1 MAILG
6 NSRIKS
12 LEVLEN
18 LKVDGN
24 LEAGNIEQT
33 LSDNSTKIPSSKA
46 VTEGTISN
54 IEATAEQVSASSPVE
69 VTVTTE
75 NRVSTL
81 HFKIPTGTD
90 GAQGG
95 GWYRSSA
102 SLNTGSTSVARNTI
116 PGLTSGKPILFG
128 DTIVDVNG
136 LVFASTAQTTNNS
149 IPIQYRYSI
158 HGTDGADGVSPV
170 LLVVDNDNY
179 VFSYPG
185 GASSTLELPVIVSRF
200 KILEGNTELPF
211 SITESSSGWWVN
223 ALFLGIADDDAELEE
238 NSSFFDGTIDANG
251 NVSVTTV
258 NKDLRYGEIKLTATK
273 GSETLETT
281 VSVRFVR
288 SAGFATPSVSTSTLN
303 PGSNATVSVT
313 ADAST
318 PEYAKKFNFTFG
330 IPRGDEPIFI
340 SLSPDTVAIP
350 SASNGT
356 PLSGGA
362 VSSASTVRIYKGTTD
377 DTANWTLAIDSKSS
391 GISCNIS
398 NKVVNITAFPSS
410 LEYGTITVKATKG
423 SATIK
428 KSLMVY
434 KSRAGDTGPAPTIQ
448 SDVNFTLGSATGQ
461 VPSGSASFSKTGEG
475 TYKLNLTLN
484 GLADRAYLPIG
495 SIFLYGGKNTP
506 VGAAELSGGT
516 LTKASYPDF
525 YTWAQNNAPTTT
537 ESDYNSQISSQGS
550 CGLFVVTSTGVKLP
564 TIKTFVEGGTVSDL
578 GKYTGDQGRKFSA
591 NITMDGLGVNTTAT
605 ADGIASVAN
614 NSSVAAPSYNNAIS
628 NGVKITLDSSKA
640 WGSSANGTEFRP
652 KSIRYRY
659 FIQVYN
665 TVNNT
670 LSSVQM
676 AQLAAE
682 CQSAQ
687 DRIDDLQTQINN
699 IRSSLATGSLS
710 LTGTLTV

>member
-6 NSRIKS
+6 NSKIKS
-12 LEVLEN
+12 LEVLGD
-18 LKVDGN
+18 LK
-24 LEAGNIEQT
+24 AGNIEQT
-33 LSDNSTKIPSSKA
+33 LTNDSTKIPSSKA

-102 SLNTGSTSVARNTI
+102 SLNTGSTSVPRNTI

-136 LVFASTAQTTNNS
+136 LVFASTKSPQTTS
-149 IPIQYRYSI
+149 DPIPIAYRYSI
-158 HGTDGADGVSPV
+158 HGENGTDGADGVSPI

-223 ALFLGIADDDAELEE
+223 ALFLGIADDDAELGE
-238 NSSFFDGTIDANG
+238 NSSYFDGTIDANG

-330 IPRGDEPIFI
+330 IPRGDEPVFI
-340 SLSPDTVAIP
+340 SLNPDTVAIP
-350 SASNGT
+350 SSSNGT

-377 DTANWTLAIDSKSS
+377 DTANWTLAIDSQSS

-434 KSRAGDTGPAPTIQ
+434 KSRAGNTGPAPTIQ

-461 VPSGSASFSKTGEG
+461 VPSGSASFSETGDG

-495 SIFLYGGKNTP
+495 SIFLYGGKDTP

-525 YTWAQNNAPTTT
+525 YTWAQENAPTTT

-578 GKYTGDQGRKFSA
+578 GKYKGDQGRKFSA